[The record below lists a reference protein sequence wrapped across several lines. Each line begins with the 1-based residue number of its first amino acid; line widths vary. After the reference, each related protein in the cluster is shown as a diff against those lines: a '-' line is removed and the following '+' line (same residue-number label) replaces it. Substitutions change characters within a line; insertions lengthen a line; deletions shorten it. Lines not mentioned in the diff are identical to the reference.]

1 MSLSRRE
8 FFGVAA
14 TTWAAAR
21 LDGGT
26 GKVSGVLGHPGGWNE
41 AKLGRL
47 GIQLYTVRRELAK
60 DVEGTLSRLAD
71 IGYREVEFAGYPN
84 GTARSLR
91 KILDRLRLSAPSGHV
106 GLQALRSD
114 WDRTLDQGAVLGQ
127 RYVVVAFVP
136 SNERRTADDW
146 KRIAALFNK
155 AGEAARARGLQFAY
169 HNHDYEF
176 VPLEGQVPYDLLLQ
190 ETDPRLVQLE
200 LDLYWITKGGQDPLA
215 YFAKWPGRFPL
226 VHIKDMDATP
236 RRSFTEVGRG
246 TIDFKRIFGKAKQAG
261 IRHYFYE
268 QDEVPGSPFDS
279 AKASFDYLRALT
291 F

>member
-114 WDRTLDQGAVLGQ
+114 WDRTLDQGAILGQ
-127 RYVVVAFVP
+127 HYVVVAFVP

>member
-106 GLQALRSD
+106 GLQALRGD
-114 WDRTLDQGAVLGQ
+114 WDQTLDQAATVGQ
-127 RYVVVAFVP
+127 RYVVVAFVNP
-136 SNERRTADDW
+136 SERRTADDW